1 MRTPSEDGA
10 ATMHALRWDVP
21 VRRIEWFARTVH
33 VYAVSMGNDMPL
45 KL

>member
-1 MRTPSEDGA
+1 
-10 ATMHALRWDVP
+10 MHALRWDVP